1 MALSPQ
7 AHSVW
12 AKSSRGDFG
21 RPSMWL
27 PLALHLADAMGVA
40 ERCASEWVAE
50 QQWRALVHP
59 LGIDDSALARD
70 AVLSVIRFAAGVHDI
85 GKAAPT
91 FSAKMP
97 DLDAAMAAAGLTHGT
112 VERDHMRSM
121 KHGLAGAVILK
132 EYLVSRGWMAPA
144 ASALASVVGGHHGIP
159 ASKAE
164 INDARRE
171 VRRLGDE
178 AWSNVR
184 TELLDWM
191 WKRSGVEAFSKL
203 FSTVKWTQAALVILE
218 GIVIVSDWIA
228 SNERYFPLFT
238 QASPTPRQLVDD
250 SEAHT
255 RRVDKGWAGVNISA
269 TWQPTPLPVDADEA
283 LRRRFAL
290 DASAKARPLQK
301 AAMEAARTM
310 DVPGILI
317 IEDVMGA
324 GKTEAGLLAAEV
336 LAQRSGASG
345 IMMVLPTQA
354 TTDAMFD
361 RVKTWVERGEGIDG
375 EHHGGSMALMHGK
388 AALNASYAQLSFRGG
403 HGYRPML
410 FDDEGSHV
418 NAHEHDAGATHV
430 TRSPWMSGKKTILS
444 DVVVATIDQLLM
456 VALKARYLALRH
468 LGVSRKVVVIDE
480 VHAADVYMRQYLKQ
494 ALTWCASYGVPVVA
508 LSATLPPSVRRELI
522 EAYQEG
528 LKEPVRG
535 RIAPLKADSGE
546 GYPVLYPL
554 LTYLNNKAV
563 TYSECERALPS
574 RQVQIRHIS
583 HDNLLRTVEGLMT
596 EGGCLLVVRN
606 TVRDAQQTYRS
617 LKEVYGEDVYLV
629 HARFVAEDRLFN
641 DEMLLA
647 NFGKPHPEVERPKR
661 AIVVATQVV
670 EQSLDIDFDALI
682 TDIAPID
689 LLFQRMGRVHRH
701 ERGAR
706 PSPMSQAQCFVLD
719 VPELN
724 SQSPEDAPSTKDYI
738 YSASL
743 LLRTAWVL
751 RTLSDES
758 LSIPDD
764 IAPLTAQVYDFEDA
778 LSSQWREAELR
789 AREKDQDETNKRQ
802 RAADIFRLRSP
813 HDGRHSLTGW
823 LDANSGDDNC
833 ETQARARVRDG
844 DDSLEVIVVV
854 DEGSG
859 GVPIWRTLDWLELAG
874 GEYLPMDEVPRPELV
889 ETLVRSMV
897 RLPAFFSKERVFE
910 TVIGELS
917 FHPEAWQKEPLLA
930 GQLILPLVDG
940 EILLAGRKLRY
951 STECGLEEVK
961 GD

>member
-40 ERCASEWVAE
+40 ERCAQEWVSE
-50 QQWRALVHP
+50 QQWRVLVRS
-59 LGIDDSALARD
+59 LGIEDAAVARD
-70 AVLSVIRFAAGVHDI
+70 VVLSVIRFSAGVHDI

-112 VERDHMRSM
+112 VERNDMSSM
-121 KHGLAGAVILK
+121 KHGLAGAVIIK
-132 EYLVSRGWMAPA
+132 EYLASRGWTAPA

-159 ASKAE
+159 ASNEE
-164 INDARRE
+164 INEAMRNSYL
-171 VRRLGDE
+171 LGDE
-178 AWSNVR
+178 AWSDVR

-191 WKRSGVEAFSKL
+191 WKRSRVEAFSALLGK
-203 FSTVKWTQAALVILE
+203 VKWTQAALVILE

-238 QASPTPRQLVDD
+238 QASPTPRQLIED
-250 SEAHT
+250 SVAHT
-255 RRVDKGWAGVNISA
+255 QRVDKGWAGVNISA
-269 TWQPTPLPVDADEA
+269 TWQPTPLPDDADEA

-301 AAMEAARTM
+301 AAIEAARTM

-324 GKTEAGLLAAEV
+324 GKTEAGLLAAEI
-336 LAQRSGASG
+336 LAQRSGAAG

-375 EHHGGSMALMHGK
+375 QDHGGSMALMHGK
-388 AALNASYAQLSFRGG
+388 AALNASYAQLSFPGG

-418 NAHEHDAGATHV
+418 DAHEHDAGATRV

-508 LSATLPPSVRRELI
+508 LSATLPPSVRQELI

-528 LKEPVRG
+528 VKEPMKG
-535 RIAPLKADSGE
+535 RIAPLKAHSGQE
-546 GYPVLYPL
+546 YPVLYPL

-563 TYSECERALPS
+563 AYSECECALPS

-583 HDNLLRTVEGLMT
+583 HDNLIHTVDHLMAD
-596 EGGCLLVVRN
+596 GGCLLVVRN
-606 TVRDAQQTYRS
+606 TVWEAQRTYRS

-641 DEMLLA
+641 DELLLA
-647 NFGKPHPEVERPKR
+647 NFGKPHPEVERPQR

-682 TDIAPID
+682 TDLAPID

-701 ERGAR
+701 ERGKR

-719 VPELN
+719 VPELS
-724 SQSPEDAPSTKDYI
+724 SQSPEDASSTKGYI

-743 LLRTAWVL
+743 LLRTAWLL
-751 RTLSDES
+751 RNLSDES
-758 LSIPDD
+758 LTIPDD
-764 IAPLTAQVYDFEDA
+764 IAPMTAQVYDHEDV
-778 LSSQWREAELR
+778 LSSQWHEAELR
-789 AREKDQDETNKRQ
+789 AREKDRGETNKRE
-802 RAADIFRLRSP
+802 RAAKIFRLRSP

-833 ETQARARVRDG
+833 DTQARARVRDG

-854 DEGSG
+854 DEGG
-859 GVPIWRTLDWLELAG
+859 GGAPIWRTLDWLELAG
-874 GEYLPMDEVPRPELV
+874 GEYLPMDDVPRPELV
-889 ETLVRSMV
+889 DTLVRSMV
-897 RLPAFFSKERVFE
+897 RLPAFFSRQSIFERVME
-910 TVIGELS
+910 ELS

-930 GQLILPLVDG
+930 GQLILPLVNG